1 MMRFRSLPARD
12 TGSEAYAAPLSFHG
26 RGSAA
31 GGCCRRPGSQPC
43 ERIIGPD
50 SDDGL
55 RRGWASRT
63 VSTGVLEMTSSRPY
77 LLRAVYE
84 WIADNDLTP
93 QIVVD
98 AQQEQVRSRPPTFVK
113 GRSCSTSPPPRFAGS
128 VSAMSGWSSAP
139 ASAAVPFDVVVPVRA
154 VLAIM
159 ARENGT
165 GMSFPDSGSDRPPPQ
180 PRGRP
185 SLKVVK

>member
-1 MMRFRSLPARD
+1 
-12 TGSEAYAAPLSFHG
+12 
-26 RGSAA
+26 
-31 GGCCRRPGSQPC
+31 
-43 ERIIGPD
+43 
-50 SDDGL
+50 
-55 RRGWASRT
+55 
-63 VSTGVLEMTSSRPY
+63 MTSSRPY

-98 AQQEQVRSRPPTFVK
+98 AQQEQVRVPAAYVREGKIVLNISPSAVRGLSLGNEWVEFSARF
-113 GRSCSTSPPPRFAGS
+113 GGTS
-128 VSAMSGWSSAP
+128 
-139 ASAAVPFDVVVPVRA
+139 FDVTVPIDA

-165 GMSFPDSGSDRPPPQ
+165 GMSFPETPAERPPPE
-180 PRGRP
+180 PKGRP

>member
-1 MMRFRSLPARD
+1 M
-12 TGSEAYAAPLSFHG
+12 
-26 RGSAA
+26 
-31 GGCCRRPGSQPC
+31 
-43 ERIIGPD
+43 
-50 SDDGL
+50 
-55 RRGWASRT
+55 
-63 VSTGVLEMTSSRPY
+63 STGVLEMTSSRPY

-98 AQQEQVRSRPPTFVK
+98 AQQEQVRVPAAYVREGKIVLNIS
-113 GRSCSTSPPPRFAGS
+113 STAVRGLSLGNERVEFSTRFG
-128 VSAMSGWSSAP
+128 G
-139 ASAAVPFDVVVPVRA
+139 VPFDVVVPVRA

>member
-1 MMRFRSLPARD
+1 MTSGTF
-12 TGSEAYAAPLSFHG
+12 
-26 RGSAA
+26 
-31 GGCCRRPGSQPC
+31 
-43 ERIIGPD
+43 
-50 SDDGL
+50 
-55 RRGWASRT
+55 
-63 VSTGVLEMTSSRPY
+63 EMTSSRPY

-98 AQQEQVRSRPPTFVK
+98 AKQDQVRIPAAYVREGRIVLNISPTAVRGLSLGNEWVEF
-113 GRSCSTSPPPRFAGS
+113 SARFG
-128 VSAMSGWSSAP
+128 G
-139 ASAAVPFDVVVPVRA
+139 ASFDVAVPVDA

-165 GMSFPDSGSDRPPPQ
+165 GMSFPEPSGDRSPPEPQ
-180 PRGRP
+180 KRP